1 MRGAYGLGMA
11 LIVCPLCVREDDIF
25 LIRTLPDGRKEARCD
40 DCDFVFTYGKA
51 IEVPPPAPVAKAR
64 PKKAPVTRPKTP
76 TKASVPSIQIA
87 LKQFQ
92 TSVQIA
98 PEAVERAYALKA
110 EFLASVEYNAHPVV
124 EGHWRKFGWVFS
136 EAGIEKAVIFDLE
149 QFVHDPIGAD
159 QGSTLAF
166 DKAWSVMGEFEG
178 ARRLRASI
186 EHLLRGNGPIED
198 RMTELVDGTYAMSM
212 PGFGEELLTKVL
224 AVAQPERFLPV
235 LSYAQKRELGRA
247 VYDLELPAAEVGSWT
262 VGRLAV
268 WSNDLLV
275 ELLGDGFHDHH
286 HAAQFLQWAQGR
298 ASE

>member
-1 MRGAYGLGMA
+1 MA

-25 LIRTLPDGRKEARCD
+25 LIRALPDGRKEARCD
-40 DCDFVFTYGKA
+40 DCDFVFVYGKA
-51 IEVPPPAPVAKAR
+51 NEEPPPAVVKAR
-64 PKKAPVTRPKTP
+64 PKAKAKAPARPKTP

-87 LKQFQ
+87 LRQFQ
-92 TSVQIA
+92 TSVHVSA
-98 PEAVERAYALKA
+98 EAVERAYALKQ
-110 EFLASVEYNAHPVV
+110 EFLAAVTYTPHPVV
-124 EGHWRKFGWVFS
+124 EGHWRKFGWAFS
-136 EAGIEKAVIFDLE
+136 PAGLDKAVIFDLE

-186 EHLLRGNGPIED
+186 EYLLRGIGPIED

-212 PGFGEELLTKVL
+212 PGFGEELLTKTL
-224 AVAQPERFLPV
+224 AVAQPERFLPILTYV
-235 LSYAQKRELGRA
+235 QKRELAKA
-247 VYDLELPAAEVGSWT
+247 VYDLDLPSADVGAWT

-275 ELLGDGFHDHH
+275 ELRGDDFHDHH
-286 HAAQFLQWAQGR
+286 HAAQFLLWAQGR
-298 ASE
+298 

>member
-1 MRGAYGLGMA
+1 MA

-25 LIRTLPDGRKEARCD
+25 LIRALPDGRKEARCD

-51 IEVPPPAPVAKAR
+51 VEEPPPVVAKAR
-64 PKKAPVTRPKTP
+64 PKAKPKAAVTRPKTP
-76 TKASVPSIQIA
+76 AKLSVPSIQIA

-92 TSVQIA
+92 TSVHVSA
-98 PEAVERAYALKA
+98 EAVERAYGLKQ
-110 EFLASVEYNAHPVV
+110 EFLSTVTYEPNPVV
-124 EGHWRKFGWVFS
+124 EGHWRKFAWVFS

-159 QGSTLAF
+159 QGSTLTF

-186 EHLLRGNGPIED
+186 EYLLRGIGPIED
-198 RMTELVDGTYAMSM
+198 RMTELVDGTFAMSM
-212 PGFGEELLTKVL
+212 PGFGEELLTKTL
-224 AVAQPERFLPV
+224 AVANPERFLPI
-235 LSYAQKRELGRA
+235 LTYAQKRELAKA
-247 VYDLELPAAEVGSWT
+247 VYDLDLPSADVGSWT

-275 ELLGDGFHDHH
+275 ELLGADFHDHH
-286 HAAQFLQWAQGR
+286 HAANFLQWAQGR
-298 ASE
+298 